1 MSTLQ
6 DRMDDF
12 QPLIIV
18 ERDGVEVQIPIA
30 EWMADQ
36 L

>member
-1 MSTLQ
+1 MSLE
-6 DRMDDF
+6 DRMNDF

-30 EWMADQ
+30 EWLADQ

>member
-1 MSTLQ
+1 MSLE
-6 DRMDDF
+6 DRMNDF
-12 QPLIIV
+12 QPLVIV

-30 EWMADQ
+30 DWLADQ

>member
-1 MSTLQ
+1 MSEE
-6 DRMDDF
+6 RFDDF

-30 EWMADQ
+30 DWLADQ